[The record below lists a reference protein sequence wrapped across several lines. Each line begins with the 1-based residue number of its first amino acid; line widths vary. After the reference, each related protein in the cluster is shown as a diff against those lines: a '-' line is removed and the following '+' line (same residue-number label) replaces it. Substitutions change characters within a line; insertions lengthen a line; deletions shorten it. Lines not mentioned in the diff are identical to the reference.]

1 MARRT
6 PLFDAHRE
14 LGARLVEFAG
24 WEMPLSYGSALAEH
38 HAVRRHCGLF
48 DVSHMG
54 EIEVRGPGAEAL
66 CQQVTVN
73 DVSRLGDGDGQYTVL
88 CNERGGVLD
97 DLVLF
102 RLGPERFLL
111 VVNAANTAADLAW
124 IEAHAG
130 PDVVVDDRSAD
141 LALLALQGP
150 ESERVLRT
158 LTALDLTGLRPFT
171 IRNATV
177 AGVPC
182 QVSRTGYTGADGI
195 AMLHAAADVR
205 RVS

>member
-1 MARRT
+1 MV
-6 PLFDAHRE
+6 D
-14 LGARLVEFAG
+14 FAG
-24 WEMPLSYGSALAEH
+24 WEMPLSYGSALEEH
-38 HAVRRHCGLF
+38 HAVRRQCGLF

-54 EIEVRGPGAEAL
+54 EIELRGPAAEAL
-66 CQQVTVN
+66 CQELTVN

-102 RLGPERFLL
+102 RLGAERFLL
-111 VVNAANTAADLAW
+111 VVNAANTEADRAW

-158 LTALDLTGLRPFT
+158 LTALDLTALRPFT
-171 IRNATV
+171 IREATV
-177 AGVPC
+177 AGVQC
-182 QVSRTGYTGADGI
+182 QVSRTGYTGEDGFEI
-195 AMLHAAADVR
+195 LMPSARPGTARLTPTR
-205 RVS
+205 RGS